1 MFSVIF
7 HDHRPA
13 TIRSVPSRSSQ
24 NVLCVFFHDHRAATI
39 RSSQNVLCVFF
50 HDHRPATV
58 RSVPSLTIDRRRSGR
73 CHLRSMWSTHLF
85 GSTHLLDKT
94 WIPRANTDQSMPC
107 RLRQS
112 VVSDFFTLELSV
124 LGVLLPSLFL
134 HASRGTD
141 RFAVVR
147 GNKP

>member
-1 MFSVIF
+1 MTIDRRRSGRCHLGRAKMFTVIF

-13 TIRSVPSRSSQ
+13 TIRSVPSQSSQ
-24 NVLCVFFHDHRAATI
+24 NVLCDFFM
-39 RSSQNVLCVFF
+39 
-50 HDHRPATV
+50 
-58 RSVPSLTIDRRRSGR
+58 TIDRRRSGR